1 MFVNPRTL
9 ETDPDKLEEIEK
21 ASVRLVTQAVVDF
34 RGTAAELFANER
46 DLPQDFGE
54 DVTRE
59 ALDEMG
65 VSRIR
70 QRLYGKMDYKRARY
84 VFHPEYAVRQA
95 LFVDSKTEKTTGK
108 STTARLQTAQTS
120 LRIRHMRAGLPVDE
134 PGALSP
140 VLEMENGPGPFLT
153 TTIFVKYN
161 YRDAAGAS
169 GHHLD
174 SITVAAVPHAYLQDR
189 YNPDATNTIWRAGPN
204 APSLGET
211 FRVRLVFDWLA
222 GKRRWRVQHVP
233 RSPEPFVWAE

>member
-95 LFVDSKTEKTTGK
+95 LFVDSKAEKATGR
-108 STTARLQTAQTS
+108 TTATLQTAQTS
-120 LRIRHMRAGLPVDE
+120 LRIRHVRAGLPVDE
-134 PGALSP
+134 PGALFP
-140 VLEMENGPGPFLT
+140 VLDTENGPFLT

-169 GHHLD
+169 AHHLD

-189 YNPDATNTIWRAGPN
+189 YNPDATDTIWRAGRN
-204 APSLGET
+204 APSRGEA
-211 FRVRLVFDWLA
+211 FRVRLVFGRLA
-222 GKRRWRVQHVP
+222 AKRRWRVQHVP